1 MTDKGQEFCHAHEQ
15 HADRATELLQEIQ
28 SRGLHEVTPI
38 LVHESVAT
46 SAQLMTLLP
55 ERAAMALLPTLEANN
70 EQQSSKLYPLRSA
83 TGGSTTRVIPTKRS
97 AI

>member
-1 MTDKGQEFCHAHEQ
+1 MGGDMTDKGQEFCHAQEQ
-15 HADRATELLQEIQ
+15 QADRATELLQEIQ

-55 ERAAMALLPTLEANN
+55 ERAAMALLPTLEA
-70 EQQSSKLYPLRSA
+70 EQR
-83 TGGSTTRVIPTKRS
+83 T
-97 AI
+97 AILKAVRRPASLS